1 MIPIVTERRWRLKS
15 PDEMT
20 VRRLA
25 EELALPALHA
35 RLLVARGID
44 SALKAEEFLYPSLA
58 QLSDPLQMKG
68 VAEAVERLIAAK
80 ECGET
85 VCIHGDYDVDGVTAV
100 ALLVAFFRAVGIAA
114 CHVIPRRLETGYGLS
129 TEGIDEAIGLGATL
143 LITVDCGITSV
154 AEAVYCKGHGVDL
167 IITDHH
173 TPGEII
179 PEALAV
185 INPLQPGC
193 NAAFRKFAGVGLA
206 FKLAMAL
213 RRDMR
218 VQGHFETVE
227 EPNLRS
233 YLDLVTLGTIAD
245 LVPLVGE
252 NRIMAAFGLKEL
264 SGSARTGITA
274 LKRIA
279 AISDAVTVADV
290 GFRMAPRINAAGRL
304 DDAIR
309 GVELL
314 LSSDPLM
321 ADVIAAELDAANRER
336 QEIEKEILADAL
348 LRMQNDA
355 SLQGRTAVVM
365 ASAQWH
371 PGVIGIVASRVVEQ
385 CHRPVILLA
394 IQGEEARGSGRSIPA
409 FHLYNALAATATHLL
424 KFGGHQQAA
433 GLTLS
438 MKKFADF
445 YDAFDRHAAE
455 TLRPD
460 DLLPELQLDA
470 ELTAEELNSRL
481 LDFIDM
487 LRPFG
492 MGNPEPVF
500 LIRNLQ
506 VASCRTIKDTHLK
519 LRLRSADIVVEA
531 IGFKMAGR
539 AAENDTVDIACV
551 PERNV
556 WNGRE
561 SLQLRIKDIRK
572 AGGAGGT

>member
-1 MIPIVTERRWRLKS
+1 
-15 PDEMT
+15 
-20 VRRLA
+20 
-25 EELALPALHA
+25 
-35 RLLVARGID
+35 
-44 SALKAEEFLYPSLA
+44 
-58 QLSDPLQMKG
+58 
-68 VAEAVERLIAAK
+68 
-80 ECGET
+80 
-85 VCIHGDYDVDGVTAV
+85 
-100 ALLVAFFRAVGIAA
+100 
-114 CHVIPRRLETGYGLS
+114 
-129 TEGIDEAIGLGATL
+129 
-143 LITVDCGITSV
+143 
-154 AEAVYCKGHGVDL
+154 
-167 IITDHH
+167 
-173 TPGEII
+173 
-179 PEALAV
+179 
-185 INPLQPGC
+185 
-193 NAAFRKFAGVGLA
+193 
-206 FKLAMAL
+206 
-213 RRDMR
+213 
-218 VQGHFETVE
+218 
-227 EPNLRS
+227 
-233 YLDLVTLGTIAD
+233 
-245 LVPLVGE
+245 
-252 NRIMAAFGLKEL
+252 
-264 SGSARTGITA
+264 
-274 LKRIA
+274 
-279 AISDAVTVADV
+279 
-290 GFRMAPRINAAGRL
+290 
-304 DDAIR
+304 
-309 GVELL
+309 
-314 LSSDPLM
+314 
-321 ADVIAAELDAANRER
+321 
-336 QEIEKEILADAL
+336 
-348 LRMQNDA
+348 
-355 SLQGRTAVVM
+355 
-365 ASAQWH
+365 
-371 PGVIGIVASRVVEQ
+371 VVEQ